1 MASAFDK
8 KAEMCQL
15 KGKESGLVHGCF
27 LVMMFHCLYQ
37 IFHLQISAFHV
48 SNWGVSFANMGVS
61 CFQLDI
67 SPRWKCLTQ
76 NKHLHK
82 NHESNIFFSVM
93 P

>member
-1 MASAFDK
+1 MAWY
-8 KAEMCQL
+8 M
-15 KGKESGLVHGCF
+15 GVF

-82 NHESNIFFSVM
+82 NDESNIFFSVM